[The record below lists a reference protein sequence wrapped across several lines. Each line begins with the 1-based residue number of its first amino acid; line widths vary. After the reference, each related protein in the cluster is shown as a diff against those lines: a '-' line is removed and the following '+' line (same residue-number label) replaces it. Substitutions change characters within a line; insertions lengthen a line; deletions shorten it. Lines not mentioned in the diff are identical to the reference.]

1 MSPHLPPLLP
11 RATRNCWQP
20 SGARR
25 KYHIPSD
32 ETSILLR
39 VHAYRNRKLF
49 QDSGTTRVWKVS
61 ALVTILFLVLGFV
74 GTSGQIVWFGGVVLM
89 ALITWRG
96 AHSGIWAGQDDIL
109 IIHPV
114 WGRRRVR
121 WDDIDRF
128 VVAPFNQWMIAYV
141 ITQDNQ
147 KIPCQGISS
156 GRKRTERVDVVVY
169 DLNDLLRRHVPA
181 SLAGNELTR

>member
-1 MSPHLPPLLP
+1 
-11 RATRNCWQP
+11 
-20 SGARR
+20 
-25 KYHIPSD
+25 
-32 ETSILLR
+32 
-39 VHAYRNRKLF
+39 
-49 QDSGTTRVWKVS
+49 
-61 ALVTILFLVLGFV
+61 
-74 GTSGQIVWFGGVVLM
+74 M